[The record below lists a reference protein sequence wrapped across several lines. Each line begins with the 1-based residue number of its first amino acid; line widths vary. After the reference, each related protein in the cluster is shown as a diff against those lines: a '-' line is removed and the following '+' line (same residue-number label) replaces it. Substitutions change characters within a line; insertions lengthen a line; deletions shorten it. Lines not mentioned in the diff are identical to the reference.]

1 MSTITQSHVELRHG
15 GKPYIAGTGF
25 KVRGL
30 VEEYLA
36 TGSDVHELQRSHP
49 ELTLGQIYSALAYY
63 YDHKEEIDNEIA
75 ELRSFAEEYRAELA
89 EPHLARK
96 LRELVSRRD

>member
-1 MSTITQSHVELRHG
+1 MSTVTNSHVELRHG

-36 TGSDVHELQRSHP
+36 TGSDPNELQRSHP
-49 ELTLGQIYSALAYY
+49 ELTLGKIYSALAYY
-63 YDHKEEIDNEIA
+63 YDHKDEFDTEIA
-75 ELRSFAEEYRAELA
+75 ELRAFAEEYRTELG
-89 EPHLARK
+89 EPRLVKK
-96 LRELVSRRD
+96 LREKGTELP